1 MTHPFI
7 DVQGLAGAWTLG
19 TVQAGFDLVGRRS
32 LPGGFGDIA
41 VEHNRHLLP
50 GDWEQQ
56 TGQWET
62 WEPLE
67 AAYVCG
73 TPPCSGFSL
82 LNTSKGKNARGAD
95 SIINDCMKALVRYSA
110 LCKGT
115 DGLPG
120 PQIVSFE
127 SVQGAFSQG
136 RELMQS
142 LRAMMEEDTGQAYTL
157 THVKMSGSAV
167 GSAQYRHRY
176 YFVIHRIPFGVNTPE
191 KKPVV
196 TYRDAIGDLI
206 GADFVWEHQPYP
218 APPTWWSSDK
228 RDADRGL
235 DCHIHPTSGKFVEL
249 VQELEPIWQP
259 GESVQE
265 PVKRLGRKP
274 TAVKEKRYTHGADQP
289 LAGWTWPR
297 RIDPRKPGYVITG
310 GGILSFVHW
319 AEPRFLTVR
328 EISRLMGY
336 PDTWRWDYA
345 SSPMQA
351 SLLIG
356 KCCPVQSGKWI
367 SEAVRDALDG
377 EPQPGD
383 SNTKLIGEREYL
395 HDSTNVYKPWLKE
408 QLEATA

>member
-1 MTHPFI
+1 MNHPFI

-32 LPGGFGDIA
+32 LPGGFGDNA
-41 VEHNRHLLP
+41 VDHNRSLLP

-82 LNTSKGKNARGAD
+82 LNTSKGKNARGSD
-95 SIINDCMKALVRYSA
+95 SVINDCMKALVQYSS

-115 DGLPG
+115 DGLKG
-120 PQIVSFE
+120 PQVVSFE
-127 SVQGAFSQG
+127 SVQGAYSQG
-136 RELMQS
+136 RELMQL
-142 LRAMMEEDTGQAYTL
+142 LRGIMEENTGLAYDL
-157 THVKMSGSAV
+157 THVKMSGSAI
-167 GSAQYRHRY
+167 GGAQMRHRY
-176 YFVIHRIPFGVNTPE
+176 YFVIHRIPFGVDMPE
-191 KKPVV
+191 KRRVV
-196 TYRDAIGDLI
+196 TYEDAIGDLI

-218 APPTWWSSDK
+218 REATWWSADK
-228 RDADRGL
+228 RSAAGL
-235 DCHIHPTSGKFVEL
+235 DCHIHPTTGKFVEL
-249 VQELEPIWQP
+249 VNELEPMWYP
-259 GESVQE
+259 GESVQD
-265 PVKRLGRKP
+265 PVKRLGRCP
-274 TAVKEKRYTHGADQP
+274 TAVKPKRYTFGADQP

-328 EISRLMGY
+328 ELSRLMGY
-336 PDTWRWDYA
+336 PDSWRWDFA

-367 SEAVRDALDG
+367 SEWVKRALDG
-377 EPQPGD
+377 EPGEQGR
-383 SNTKLIGEREYL
+383 LIGDREYL

-408 QLEATA
+408 QLAAGTE